1 MSFKMPKT
9 KIAPFNE
16 VDTQENAES
25 STAIA
30 TTHIAGDDIVNHCGL
45 GRDAAGTNAHTV
57 HIIHS

>member
-16 VDTQENAES
+16 VNTMGNAES
-25 STAIA
+25 STAVA
-30 TTHIAGDDIVNHCGL
+30 TIHIAGDDIVKYCGL
-45 GRDAAGTNAHTV
+45 GRDAASTNAHTV